1 MALPWNVGLVGKMSV
16 GLGKESWPIG
26 CTATSSCFLD
36 GGMIVH
42 DFSIFFFVGMN
53 VNLSAF
59 HCFDRT
65 MSLESGR

>member
-16 GLGKESWPIG
+16 GLGKESWQH
-26 CTATSSCFLD
+26 SDFHCFLD

-59 HCFDRT
+59 HCFDRA